1 MESGLKKRIAAVIA
15 AIMLIETVSGGLTD
29 IYASPEQEIQ
39 TQEYAKD
46 TVGDILSD
54 KAETG
59 EAEGEVI
66 VCVRETSG
74 LPAEDSA
81 EETVAEEEAAPEADA
96 AETEAAPAADAA
108 VDAEFIVGFD
118 AEYPPYGYLDMET
131 NDYTGFDLELAQ
143 EVCNRRGWTL
153 VKKPINWDNKDAE
166 IDSGSIRGWTLVKKP
181 INWDNKD
188 AEIDSGSID
197 CIWNGMTYTGREA
210 EYTWSD
216 PYVNNSIVIAVLA
229 DSDIQTAADLAGKI
243 VITQSDS
250 SALTAL
256 ESEELADLRGT
267 FADLQQNPSYNTCF
281 QDMQAG
287 AVDAVAVDIGVAQ
300 YQMRNNPDKF
310 RILEEPIS
318 TEQYAIAFKLG
329 NEALRDQV
337 QETYDEMLADGTV
350 MKIAQNYAEDNL
362 PDMLITEK

>member
-1 MESGLKKRIAAVIA
+1 MMKKFAAMLLTGVIA
-15 AIMLIETVSGGLTD
+15 FSLAACGGSGGTTTSTD
-29 IYASPEQEIQ
+29 NA
-39 TQEYAKD
+39 A
-46 TVGDILSD
+46 
-54 KAETG
+54 AE
-59 EAEGEVI
+59 
-66 VCVRETSG
+66 
-74 LPAEDSA
+74 PAA
-81 EETVAEEEAAPEADA
+81 EETADA
-96 AETEAAPAADAA
+96 AETPAADAA
-108 VDAEFIVGFD
+108 ADDDSVFVVGFD

-131 NDYTGFDLELAQ
+131 NDYTGFDLELA
-143 EVCNRRGWTL
+143 EELCSRRGWTL
-153 VKKPINWDNKDAE
+153 E
-166 IDSGSIRGWTLVKKP
+166 KKP

-210 EYTWSD
+210 LYTWSD
-216 PYVNNSIVIAVLA
+216 PYVNNSIVMAVMA

-256 ESEELADLRGT
+256 ESEELAEMRAT

-300 YQMRNNPDKF
+300 YQMRNNPNKF
-310 RILEEPIS
+310 RILEEPIA

-350 MKIAQNYAEDNL
+350 MKIAEKYADDHL